1 MAFDVTPGGA
11 AANSFATVAEF
22 KAYHATRYPQIEWI
36 ATAADA
42 LIEALL
48 QMAARLLANDFDWT
62 GTPADPASDD
72 ATAHQALCFPRLGM
86 FSRNGFAIPSSG
98 ALSIPIDLK
107 NAQCEWAG
115 VLNVNDMLSDND
127 AEILGISS
135 VKAGSVAVA
144 FQNKDTSS
152 SESVDMI
159 LRRMGSEFNYLS
171 AEVPGEVR
179 RLLVPSWFKQPTI
192 VRPFMFSAFGGSSCP

>member
-22 KAYHATRYPQIEWI
+22 KTYHTNRYPQIEWI

-48 QMAARLLANDFDWT
+48 VMSARLLCNDFDWT
-62 GTPADPASDD
+62 GTAADPASDD
-72 ATAHQALCFPRLGM
+72 ATVHQALAWPRVGM
-86 FSRNGFAIPSSG
+86 LSRNGFTLPSSG

-115 VLNVNDMLSDND
+115 VLNVSDLLSDND
-127 AEILGISS
+127 AAKLGISS
-135 VKAGSVAVA
+135 VKAGSVAVS
-144 FQNKDTSS
+144 FQDVDTSS

-171 AEVPGEVR
+171 NEVPGAVR
-179 RLLVPSWFKQPTI
+179 RLLVPSWFNQPTI
-192 VRPFMFSAFGGSSCP
+192 QRPFFFGAF